1 MSTRFRGRVHIL
13 HRKQRGAALFVAMMI
28 LILLSLLAVSASQV
42 TALQEK
48 MVQAYW
54 ADVRAFDGGEERLRR
69 VEKDLRAQAILE
81 ECPVVEDTELPA
93 WAYPYVRLTAAG
105 DHRKNLSE
113 DRGSGVG
120 GSIGNVERGS
130 VECQYFL
137 LTTVESD
144 SRDDMNANSWAAVQS
159 LFVP

>member
-1 MSTRFRGRVHIL
+1 MTTPFRGRVHIL

-69 VEKDLRAQAILE
+69 VEKNLRAQAILE
-81 ECPVVEDTELPA
+81 ECPVIVETELPA
-93 WAYPYVRLTAAG
+93 WAYPHVRLMEAA
-105 DHRKNLSE
+105 DHRTNLSRK
-113 DRGSGVG
+113 RGSGVNS
-120 GSIGNVERGS
+120 SIGNS
-130 VECQYFL
+130 DASAAECQYFL
-137 LTTVESD
+137 LTTTESD

-159 LFVP
+159 VFVP